1 MFLLTDKHFGF
12 EMALNSHDTSPLKK
26 LLNSDKMIYGFD
38 LSIGEYMTEQG
49 HSINRPMTRLSIAG
63 TSDAEPYV
71 RAREDEGKL
80 LSIFFCLFFFLHFLH
95 LELVSR

>member
-12 EMALNSHDTSPLKK
+12 EKASNSRETSLLKK

-49 HSINRPMTRLSIAG
+49 HCIYQSTAQLSIAG
-63 TSDAEPYV
+63 TSVAGPNV
-71 RAREDEGKL
+71 RGNQF
-80 LSIFFCLFFFLHFLH
+80 SIFLHSLH